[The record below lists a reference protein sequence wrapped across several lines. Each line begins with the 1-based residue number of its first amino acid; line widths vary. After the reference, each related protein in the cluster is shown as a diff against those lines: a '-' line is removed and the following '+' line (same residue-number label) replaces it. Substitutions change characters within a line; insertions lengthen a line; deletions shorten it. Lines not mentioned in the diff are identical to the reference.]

1 MGENT
6 NTDRYLRRVLILWH
20 QILDA
25 EGLVGDVRA
34 DLLTTTDNMILNQTG
49 RHHFTFR
56 EELVILFRL

>member
-6 NTDRYLRRVLILWH
+6 NSDRYLRRVLILWN

-34 DLLTTTDNMILNQTG
+34 DLLTTTDNIIQKQRG
-49 RHHFTFR
+49 KHHFTFR
-56 EELVILFRL
+56 EELVIL

>member
-20 QILDA
+20 HILDV

-34 DLLTTTDNMILNQTG
+34 DLLTTTDNIMLRQTG
-49 RHHFTFR
+49 KHHFTF
-56 EELVILFRL
+56 

>member
-6 NTDRYLRRVLILWH
+6 NSDRYLRRVLILCH

-34 DLLTTTDNMILNQTG
+34 DLLTTTDNIIQKQRG
-49 RHHFTFR
+49 KHHFER
-56 EELVILFRL
+56 SW